1 MKRVI
6 DEHGYTERRACRL
19 IGVDRT
25 AFQYQ
30 RSHQSDE
37 AVRIRLRELA
47 NERRRFGYR
56 RLAIMLRREGLAM
69 NLKKVY
75 RLYKEERLTV
85 RKRGGRKRALG
96 TRAPMSIPQDA
107 NQRWS
112 LDFVQDALNDGRR
125 FRILNVVDDFTRECL
140 TSVVDTSL
148 SGIRVIRELDR
159 LCDLHGRPL
168 MIVSDNGTELT
179 SRAVLSWVEETGVE
193 WHYIAPGKPIQNA
206 FVESFNGRLRDE
218 CLNEHAFR
226 SLSEA
231 RHIVEAWRIDYNTIR
246 PHSSLGGLPPSV
258 FASRPPKRGPIEAGP
273 NL

>member
-30 RSHQSDE
+30 RSRHSDE

-125 FRILNVVDDFTRECL
+125 FRIDAGAN
-140 TSVVDTSL
+140 
-148 SGIRVIRELDR
+148 
-159 LCDLHGRPL
+159 
-168 MIVSDNGTELT
+168 
-179 SRAVLSWVEETGVE
+179 
-193 WHYIAPGKPIQNA
+193 PG
-206 FVESFNGRLRDE
+206 
-218 CLNEHAFR
+218 
-226 SLSEA
+226 
-231 RHIVEAWRIDYNTIR
+231 
-246 PHSSLGGLPPSV
+246 
-258 FASRPPKRGPIEAGP
+258 
-273 NL
+273 